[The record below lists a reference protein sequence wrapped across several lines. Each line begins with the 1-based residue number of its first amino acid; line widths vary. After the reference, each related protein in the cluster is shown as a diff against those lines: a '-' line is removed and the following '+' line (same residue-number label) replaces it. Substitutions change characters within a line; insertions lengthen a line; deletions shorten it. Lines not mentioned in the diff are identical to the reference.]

1 MTLQPYTS
9 LPLDQGA
16 VSYAYGPD
24 SFPSPGVEP
33 GRIDRFTIDDST
45 AYPGTTRSVWVHAP
59 AGHDPLRPASVMLFN
74 DGWWYLDPEGDVRAG
89 VVLDNLA
96 AQGAIPSVVGVFVDP
111 GIRTASDEPKNRNV
125 EYDADDNRYAGFLI
139 DEVLPRIAALHAL
152 EPDGHG
158 ICGGSS
164 GGDAAFTAGW
174 QRPEVFRR
182 VIAFN
187 PSFAQMPQGNPYP
200 RLLSGGERRDL
211 RIVLHAAH
219 RDIGWN
225 DPEWNWFAESLETA
239 AALTRTGHDVR
250 LVVGDGGHSPNH
262 GGVLLPDALR
272 WLWR

>member
-9 LPLDQGA
+9 LPVSQDD

-24 SFPSPGVEP
+24 SLPSPGVAA
-33 GRIDRFTIDDST
+33 GRIERFTIDDSIG
-45 AYPGTTRSVWVHAP
+45 YPGTTRSVWVHVP
-59 AGHDPLRPASVMLFN
+59 AGHDSLRPASVMLFN

-96 AQGAIPSVVGVFVDP
+96 AQGAIPPTVGVFVDP
-111 GIRTASDEPKNRNV
+111 GIRTASEDPKNRNI
-125 EYDADDNRYAGFLI
+125 EYDAADGRYAGFLI
-139 DEVLPRIAALHAL
+139 EEVLPRVAALHTVAAG
-152 EPDGHG
+152 GHG

-187 PSFAQMPQGNPYP
+187 PSFAQMPEGNPYP
-200 RLLSGGERRDL
+200 RLLRDGARREL
-211 RIVLHAAH
+211 RILLHAAH

-262 GGVLLPDALR
+262 GGVLMPDALR